1 MSLFS
6 GLSRPMKAAGL
17 ALVGVA
23 VIAAVIGGITLTTGG
38 GDSDTATPPGTTPT
52 TSDGATP
59 PSSPAPGS
67 PPVGSPPASSAP
79 PSSAPASS
87 APPGSQPGQPGQTG
101 QPGPGQPGPGQPG
114 GDQQASHKWVTV
126 RVYNNSTIQ
135 GLAEKGANDFR
146 ASGWNVTEIGPHQGR
161 LEKSA
166 AYFRPGTDEEAAAK
180 ALALEFGIQ
189 ALPRFEG
196 IQNAAPGVIVI
207 LTKDYNTNDKDGS

>member
-23 VIAAVIGGITLTTGG
+23 VIAAVIGGITLTSGG

-52 TSDGATP
+52 SAEPSDGATQ

-67 PPVGSPPASSAP
+67 PSASTPPASSAP

-87 APPGSQPGQPGQTG
+87 APPASQ
-101 QPGPGQPGPGQPG
+101 PGQPGPGQPG

-126 RVYNNSTIQ
+126 RVYNNSTVQ
-135 GLAEKGANDFR
+135 GLGEQAAKDFR
-146 ASGWNVTEIGPHQGR
+146 ASGWNVSEVKGYPGR
-161 LEKSA
+161 LPETV

-180 ALALEFGIQ
+180 ALALEFGFR
-189 ALPRFEG
+189 AEPRFKEIENIG
-196 IQNAAPGVIVI
+196 PGVIVI
-207 LTKDYNTNDKDGS
+207 LTKDYKTNDKDGS

>member
-23 VIAAVIGGITLTTGG
+23 VIAAVIGGITLTSGG
-38 GDSDTATPPGTTPT
+38 GDSDTATPPGSTPT
-52 TSDGATP
+52 SSDGATQ

-67 PPVGSPPASSAP
+67 PSASTPPASSAP

-87 APPGSQPGQPGQTG
+87 APPASQPGQT
-101 QPGPGQPGPGQPG
+101 GQPGPGQPG

-135 GLAEKGANDFR
+135 GLAEQAAKDFR
-146 ASGWNVTEIGPHQGR
+146 ASGWNVSEVKGYPGR
-161 LEKSA
+161 LPETV
-166 AYFRPGTDEEAAAK
+166 AYYRPGTDEEAAAK
-180 ALALEFGIQ
+180 ALALEFGFR
-189 ALPRFEG
+189 AEPRFKEIENIG
-196 IQNAAPGVIVI
+196 PGVIVI
-207 LTKDYNTNDKDGS
+207 LTKDYKTNDKDGS

>member
-23 VIAAVIGGITLTTGG
+23 VIAAVIGGITLTSGG

-52 TSDGATP
+52 TSDGATQ

-67 PPVGSPPASSAP
+67 PSASTPPASSAP

-87 APPGSQPGQPGQTG
+87 APPASQPGQTG
-101 QPGPGQPGPGQPG
+101 QPGQPGPGQPG

-135 GLAEKGANDFR
+135 GLGEQAAKDFR
-146 ASGWNVTEIGPHQGR
+146 ASGWNVSEVKGYPGR
-161 LEKSA
+161 LPETV

-180 ALALEFGIQ
+180 ALALEFGFR
-189 ALPRFEG
+189 AEPRFKEIENIG
-196 IQNAAPGVIVI
+196 PGVIVI
-207 LTKDYNTNDKDGS
+207 LTKDYKTNDKDGS

>member
-23 VIAAVIGGITLTTGG
+23 VIAAVIGGITLTSGG
-38 GDSDTATPPGTTPT
+38 GDSDTATPPGSTPT
-52 TSDGATP
+52 SSDGATQ

-67 PPVGSPPASSAP
+67 PSASTPPASSAP

-87 APPGSQPGQPGQTG
+87 APPASQPGQTG
-101 QPGPGQPGPGQPG
+101 QPGQPGPGQPG

-135 GLAEKGANDFR
+135 GLAEQAAKDFR
-146 ASGWNVTEIGPHQGR
+146 ASGWNVSEVKGYPGR
-161 LEKSA
+161 LPETV
-166 AYFRPGTDEEAAAK
+166 AYYRPGTDEEAAAK
-180 ALALEFGIQ
+180 ALALEFGFR
-189 ALPRFEG
+189 AEPRFKEIENIG
-196 IQNAAPGVIVI
+196 PGVIVI
-207 LTKDYNTNDKDGS
+207 LTKDYKTNDKDGS

>member
-23 VIAAVIGGITLTTGG
+23 VIAAVIGGITLTSGG

-52 TSDGATP
+52 SSDGAP
-59 PSSPAPGS
+59 QPSSPAPGS
-67 PPVGSPPASSAP
+67 PSASTPPASSSAVP

-87 APPGSQPGQPGQTG
+87 APPASQPGQTG
-101 QPGPGQPGPGQPG
+101 QPGRPG

-135 GLAEKGANDFR
+135 GLAEQAAKDFR
-146 ASGWNVTEIGPHQGR
+146 ASGWNVSEVKGYPGR
-161 LEKSA
+161 LPETV
-166 AYFRPGTDEEAAAK
+166 AYYRPGTDEEAAAK
-180 ALALEFGIQ
+180 ALALEFGFR
-189 ALPRFEG
+189 AEPRFKEIENIG
-196 IQNAAPGVIVI
+196 PGVIVI
-207 LTKDYNTNDKDGS
+207 LTKDYKTNDKDGS

>member
-23 VIAAVIGGITLTTGG
+23 VIAAVIGGITLTSGG

-52 TSDGATP
+52 TSDGATQ

-67 PPVGSPPASSAP
+67 PSASTPPASSAP

-87 APPGSQPGQPGQTG
+87 APPASQPGQTG
-101 QPGPGQPGPGQPG
+101 QPGQPGPGQPG

-135 GLAEKGANDFR
+135 GLGEQAAQDFR
-146 ASGWNVTEIGPHQGR
+146 ASGWNVSEVKGYPGR
-161 LEKSA
+161 LPETV

-180 ALALEFGIQ
+180 ALALEFGFR
-189 ALPRFEG
+189 AEPRFKEIENIG
-196 IQNAAPGVIVI
+196 PGVIVI
-207 LTKDYNTNDKDGS
+207 LTKDYKTNDKDGS

>member
-23 VIAAVIGGITLTTGG
+23 VIAAVIGGITLTSGG
-38 GDSDTATPPGTTPT
+38 GDSDTATPPGSTPT
-52 TSDGATP
+52 TSDGATQ

-67 PPVGSPPASSAP
+67 PSASTPPASSAP

-87 APPGSQPGQPGQTG
+87 APPASQPGQTG
-101 QPGPGQPGPGQPG
+101 QPGQPGPGQPG

-135 GLAEKGANDFR
+135 GLAEQAANDFR
-146 ASGWNVTEIGPHQGR
+146 ASGWNVSEVKGYPGR
-161 LEKSA
+161 LPETV
-166 AYFRPGTDEEAAAK
+166 AYYRPGTDEEAAAK
-180 ALALEFGIQ
+180 ALALEFGFR
-189 ALPRFEG
+189 AEPRFKEIENIG
-196 IQNAAPGVIVI
+196 PGVIVI
-207 LTKDYNTNDKDGS
+207 LTKDYKTNDKDGS

>member
-23 VIAAVIGGITLTTGG
+23 VIAAVIGGITLTSGG

-52 TSDGATP
+52 SSDGATQ

-67 PPVGSPPASSAP
+67 PSASTPPASSSAVP

-87 APPGSQPGQPGQTG
+87 APPAGQPGQTG
-101 QPGPGQPGPGQPG
+101 QPGQPG

-135 GLAEKGANDFR
+135 GLAEQAAKDFR
-146 ASGWNVTEIGPHQGR
+146 ASGWNVSEVKGYPGR
-161 LEKSA
+161 LPETV
-166 AYFRPGTDEEAAAK
+166 AYYRPGTDEEAAAK
-180 ALALEFGIQ
+180 ALALEFGFR
-189 ALPRFEG
+189 AEPRFKEIENIG
-196 IQNAAPGVIVI
+196 PGVIVI
-207 LTKDYNTNDKDGS
+207 LTKDYKTNDKDGS

>member
-23 VIAAVIGGITLTTGG
+23 VIAAVIGGITLATGG

-52 TSDGATP
+52 TSDGGVS

-67 PPVGSPPASSAP
+67 PPATTPPASSAP
-79 PSSAPASS
+79 PSSPPASS
-87 APPGSQPGQPGQTG
+87 APPGQPGQTG

-135 GLAEKGANDFR
+135 GLGEQAAKDFR
-146 ASGWNVTEIGPHQGR
+146 ASGWNVTDVHGYQGK
-161 LEKSA
+161 LPSTA
-166 AYFRPGTDEEAAAK
+166 AYYRPGTDEEAAAK
-180 ALALEFGIQ
+180 ALALEFGFQ
-189 ALPRFEG
+189 ALPRFAE

-207 LTKDYNTNDKDGS
+207 VTKDYKVNDKTGS

>member
-23 VIAAVIGGITLTTGG
+23 VIAAVIGGITLTSGG

-52 TSDGATP
+52 SSDGATQ

-67 PPVGSPPASSAP
+67 PSASTPPASSSAP

-87 APPGSQPGQPGQTG
+87 APPASQPGQTG
-101 QPGPGQPGPGQPG
+101 QPGQPG

-135 GLAEKGANDFR
+135 GLAEQAAKDFR
-146 ASGWNVTEIGPHQGR
+146 ASGWNVSEVKGYPGR
-161 LEKSA
+161 LPETV
-166 AYFRPGTDEEAAAK
+166 AYYRPGTDEEAAAK
-180 ALALEFGIQ
+180 ALALEFGFR
-189 ALPRFEG
+189 AEPRFKEIENIG
-196 IQNAAPGVIVI
+196 PGVIVI
-207 LTKDYNTNDKDGS
+207 LTKDYKTNDKDGS

>member
-23 VIAAVIGGITLTTGG
+23 VIAAVIGGITLTSDG
-38 GDSDTATPPGTTPT
+38 GDSDTATPPGSTPT
-52 TSDGATP
+52 TSDGATQ

-67 PPVGSPPASSAP
+67 PSASTPPASSAP

-87 APPGSQPGQPGQTG
+87 APPASQPGQTG
-101 QPGPGQPGPGQPG
+101 QPGQPGPGQPG

-135 GLAEKGANDFR
+135 GLAEQAAKDFR
-146 ASGWNVTEIGPHQGR
+146 ASGWNVSEVKGYPGR
-161 LEKSA
+161 LPETV
-166 AYFRPGTDEEAAAK
+166 AYYRPGTDEEAAAK
-180 ALALEFGIQ
+180 ALALEFGFR
-189 ALPRFEG
+189 AEPRFKEIENIG
-196 IQNAAPGVIVI
+196 PGVIVI
-207 LTKDYNTNDKDGS
+207 LTKDYKTNDKDGS

>member
-23 VIAAVIGGITLTTGG
+23 VITAVIGGITLTSGG

-52 TSDGATP
+52 SSDGATQ

-67 PPVGSPPASSAP
+67 PSASTPPASSSAP

-87 APPGSQPGQPGQTG
+87 APPASQPGQTG
-101 QPGPGQPGPGQPG
+101 QPGQPG

-135 GLAEKGANDFR
+135 GLAEQAAKDFR
-146 ASGWNVTEIGPHQGR
+146 ASGWNVSEVKGYPGR
-161 LEKSA
+161 LPETV

-180 ALALEFGIQ
+180 ALALEFGFR
-189 ALPRFEG
+189 AEPRFKEIENIG
-196 IQNAAPGVIVI
+196 PGVIVI
-207 LTKDYNTNDKDGS
+207 LTKDYKTNDKDGS

>member
-23 VIAAVIGGITLTTGG
+23 VIAAVIGGITLTSGG

-59 PSSPAPGS
+59 PSSEPPGTPPAS
-67 PPVGSPPASSAP
+67 SPPASSAP

-101 QPGPGQPGPGQPG
+101 QPGPGQPG
-114 GDQQASHKWVTV
+114 GDQQASHKWVMV
-126 RVYNNSTIQ
+126 RVFNNSTIQ
-135 GLAEKGANDFR
+135 GLAEQAAKDFR
-146 ASGWNVTEIGPHQGR
+146 ASGWNVSEVKGYPGR
-161 LEKSA
+161 LPETV
-166 AYFRPGTDEEAAAK
+166 AYYRPGTDEEAAAK
-180 ALALEFGIQ
+180 ALALEFGFR
-189 ALPRFEG
+189 AEPRFKEIENIG
-196 IQNAAPGVIVI
+196 PGVIVI
-207 LTKDYNTNDKDGS
+207 LTKDYKANGKDGGS

>member
-23 VIAAVIGGITLTTGG
+23 VVAAVIGGITLAGGG

-52 TSDGATP
+52 SSDGATQ

-67 PPVGSPPASSAP
+67 PSASTPPASSSAP

-87 APPGSQPGQPGQTG
+87 APPASQPGQTG
-101 QPGPGQPGPGQPG
+101 QPGQPG

-135 GLAEKGANDFR
+135 GLAEQAAKDFR
-146 ASGWNVTEIGPHQGR
+146 ASGWNVSEVKGYPGR
-161 LEKSA
+161 LPETV

-180 ALALEFGIQ
+180 ALALEFGFR
-189 ALPRFEG
+189 AEPRFKEIENIG
-196 IQNAAPGVIVI
+196 PGVIVI
-207 LTKDYNTNDKDGS
+207 LTKDYKSNDKDGS

>member
-23 VIAAVIGGITLTTGG
+23 VIAAVIGGITLTSGG
-38 GDSDTATPPGTTPT
+38 GDSDTATPPGTPPA

-59 PSSPAPGS
+59 PSPQPSGTPPAS
-67 PPVGSPPASSAP
+67 SPPASSAP

-101 QPGPGQPGPGQPG
+101 QPGPGQPG

-126 RVYNNSTIQ
+126 RVYNNSMIT
-135 GLAEKGANDFR
+135 GLAERAANDFR
-146 ASGWNVTEIGPHQGR
+146 ASGWNVTEVGPYKGA
-161 LEKSA
+161 LPKSA
-166 AYFRPGTDEEAAAK
+166 AYYRPNTDEEAAAK
-180 ALALEFGIQ
+180 ALALEFGIEAQ
-189 ALPRFEG
+189 PRFKE
-196 IQNAAPGVIVI
+196 IQDAAQGLIVI
-207 LTKDYNTNDKDGS
+207 LTKDYDANDKDGS

>member
-23 VIAAVIGGITLTTGG
+23 VIAAVIGGITLTSGG

-52 TSDGATP
+52 SSDGATQ

-67 PPVGSPPASSAP
+67 PPASTPPASSSAP
-79 PSSAPASS
+79 PSSAPPSS
-87 APPGSQPGQPGQTG
+87 APPSSQPGQTG
-101 QPGPGQPGPGQPG
+101 QPGQPG

-135 GLAEKGANDFR
+135 GLAEQAAKDFR
-146 ASGWNVTEIGPHQGR
+146 ASGWNVSEVKGYPGR
-161 LEKSA
+161 LPETV
-166 AYFRPGTDEEAAAK
+166 AYYRPGTDEEAAAK
-180 ALALEFGIQ
+180 ALALEFGFR
-189 ALPRFEG
+189 AEPRFKEIENIG
-196 IQNAAPGVIVI
+196 PGVIVI
-207 LTKDYNTNDKDGS
+207 LTKDYKANDKDGS

>member
-67 PPVGSPPASSAP
+67 PSATSPPASSAP

-87 APPGSQPGQPGQTG
+87 APPGSQPGQT
-101 QPGPGQPGPGQPG
+101 GQPGPGQPG

-126 RVYNNSTIQ
+126 RVYNNSLIQ
-135 GLAEKGANDFR
+135 GLAEQAAKDFR
-146 ASGWNVTEIGPHQGR
+146 ASGWNVSEVKGYQGK
-161 LEKSA
+161 LPETV
-166 AYFRPGTDEEAAAK
+166 AYYRPGTDEEAAAK
-180 ALALEFGIQ
+180 ALALEFGFR
-189 ALPRFEG
+189 AEPRFAE
-196 IQNAAPGVIVI
+196 IQNIGPGVIVI
-207 LTKDYNTNDKDGS
+207 VTKDYKVNDKTGS

>member
-59 PSSPAPGS
+59 PSSPGASS
-67 PPVGSPPASSAP
+67 PPASSPPASSAP
-79 PSSAPASS
+79 PSSAPAST
-87 APPGSQPGQPGQTG
+87 PPPASQPGQT
-101 QPGPGQPGPGQPG
+101 GQPGPGQPG

-135 GLAEKGANDFR
+135 GLADKGAKDFR

-166 AYFRPGTDEEAAAK
+166 AYYRPGTDEEAAAK
-180 ALALEFGIQ
+180 ALALEFGIE

-196 IQNAAPGVIVI
+196 IQSAAPGVIVI
-207 LTKDYNTNDKDGS
+207 LTKDYETNDKAGS

>member
-23 VIAAVIGGITLTTGG
+23 VVAAVIGGITLTSGG

-59 PSSPAPGS
+59 PSSEPSGTPPAS
-67 PPVGSPPASSAP
+67 SPPASSAP

-87 APPGSQPGQPGQTG
+87 APPASQPGQTG
-101 QPGPGQPGPGQPG
+101 KPGPGQPG
-114 GDQQASHKWVTV
+114 GDQQAAHKWVTV
-126 RVYNNSTIQ
+126 RVYNNSMIQ
-135 GLAEKGANDFR
+135 GLAERAANDFR
-146 ASGWNVTEIGPHQGR
+146 ASGWNVTEVGPYQGK
-161 LEKSA
+161 LPKSA

-180 ALALEFGIQ
+180 ALALEFGIE

-196 IQNAAPGVIVI
+196 IQNAAQGLIVI
-207 LTKDYNTNDKDGS
+207 LTKEYDTNDKNGGS

>member
-1 MSLFS
+1 
-6 GLSRPMKAAGL
+6 MKAAGL

-23 VIAAVIGGITLTTGG
+23 VIAAVIGGITLATGG

-52 TSDGATP
+52 TSDGGVS

-67 PPVGSPPASSAP
+67 PSATTPPASSAP
-79 PSSAPASS
+79 PSNPPASS
-87 APPGSQPGQPGQTG
+87 APPSGQPGQPGQTG

-114 GDQQASHKWVTV
+114 PGQPGGDQQAAHKWVTV
-126 RVYNNSTIQ
+126 RVYNNSTIH
-135 GLAEKGANDFR
+135 GLAERAAKDFR
-146 ASGWNVTEIGPHQGR
+146 ASGWNVTDIGPHQGR

-180 ALALEFGIQ
+180 ALALEFGMQ

-196 IQNAAPGVIVI
+196 IQNAAAGVIVI
-207 LTKDYNTNDKDGS
+207 LTKDYVANDKDGS

>member
-23 VIAAVIGGITLTTGG
+23 VIAAVIGGITLTSGG

-52 TSDGATP
+52 SSDGATQ

-67 PPVGSPPASSAP
+67 PSASTPPASSSAP

-87 APPGSQPGQPGQTG
+87 APPASQPGQTG
-101 QPGPGQPGPGQPG
+101 QPGQPG

-135 GLAEKGANDFR
+135 GLAEQAAKDFR
-146 ASGWNVTEIGPHQGR
+146 ASGWNVSEVKGYPGR
-161 LEKSA
+161 LPETV
-166 AYFRPGTDEEAAAK
+166 AYYRPGTDEEAAAK
-180 ALALEFGIQ
+180 ALALEFGFR
-189 ALPRFEG
+189 AEPRFKEIENIG
-196 IQNAAPGVIVI
+196 PGVIVI
-207 LTKDYNTNDKDGS
+207 LTKDYKSNDKDGT

>member
-1 MSLFS
+1 
-6 GLSRPMKAAGL
+6 MKAAGL

-23 VIAAVIGGITLTTGG
+23 VITAVIGGITLTSGG

-52 TSDGATP
+52 SSDGATQ

-67 PPVGSPPASSAP
+67 PSASTPPASSSAP

-87 APPGSQPGQPGQTG
+87 APPASQPGQTG
-101 QPGPGQPGPGQPG
+101 QPGQPG

-135 GLAEKGANDFR
+135 GLAEQAAKDFR
-146 ASGWNVTEIGPHQGR
+146 ASGWNVSEVKGYPGR
-161 LEKSA
+161 LPETV

-180 ALALEFGIQ
+180 ALALEFGFR
-189 ALPRFEG
+189 AEPRFKEIENIG
-196 IQNAAPGVIVI
+196 PGVIVI
-207 LTKDYNTNDKDGS
+207 LTKDYKTNDKDGS

>member
-23 VIAAVIGGITLTTGG
+23 VIAAVIGGITLTSGG
-38 GDSDTATPPGTTPT
+38 GDSDTATPPGSTPA
-52 TSDGATP
+52 TSDGATQ

-67 PPVGSPPASSAP
+67 PSASTPPASSAP

-87 APPGSQPGQPGQTG
+87 APPASQPGQTG
-101 QPGPGQPGPGQPG
+101 QPGQPGPGQPG

-135 GLAEKGANDFR
+135 GLAEQAAKDFR
-146 ASGWNVTEIGPHQGR
+146 ASGWNVSEVKGYPGR
-161 LEKSA
+161 LPETV
-166 AYFRPGTDEEAAAK
+166 AYYRPGTDEEAAAK
-180 ALALEFGIQ
+180 ALALEFGFR
-189 ALPRFEG
+189 AEPRFKEIENIG
-196 IQNAAPGVIVI
+196 PGVIVI
-207 LTKDYNTNDKDGS
+207 LTKDYKTNDKDGS

>member
-23 VIAAVIGGITLTTGG
+23 VIAAVIGGITLTSGG

-52 TSDGATP
+52 SSDGATQ

-67 PPVGSPPASSAP
+67 PPASTPPASSSAP

-87 APPGSQPGQPGQTG
+87 APPASQPGQTG
-101 QPGPGQPGPGQPG
+101 QPGQPG

-135 GLAEKGANDFR
+135 GLAEQAAKDFR
-146 ASGWNVTEIGPHQGR
+146 ASGWNVSEVKGYPGR
-161 LEKSA
+161 LPETV

-180 ALALEFGIQ
+180 ALALEFGFR
-189 ALPRFEG
+189 AEPRFKEIENIG
-196 IQNAAPGVIVI
+196 PGVIVI
-207 LTKDYNTNDKDGS
+207 LTKDYKTNDKDGS

>member
-17 ALVGVA
+17 ALVGIA

-67 PPVGSPPASSAP
+67 PSATSPPASSAP
-79 PSSAPASS
+79 PSSPPASS
-87 APPGSQPGQPGQTG
+87 APPGSQPGQT
-101 QPGPGQPGPGQPG
+101 GQPGPGQPG

-126 RVYNNSTIQ
+126 RVYNNSLIQ
-135 GLAEKGANDFR
+135 GLAEQAAKDFR
-146 ASGWNVTEIGPHQGR
+146 ASGWNVSEVKGYPGKLPETV
-161 LEKSA
+161 
-166 AYFRPGTDEEAAAK
+166 AYYRPGTDEEAAAK
-180 ALALEFGIQ
+180 ALALEFGFR
-189 ALPRFEG
+189 AEPRFAE
-196 IQNAAPGVIVI
+196 IQDIGPGVIVI
-207 LTKDYNTNDKDGS
+207 VTKDYKVNDKTGS

>member
-23 VIAAVIGGITLTTGG
+23 VIAAVIGGITLTSGG

-52 TSDGATP
+52 TAESSDGATQ

-67 PPVGSPPASSAP
+67 PPASTPPASSAP

-87 APPGSQPGQPGQTG
+87 APPASQPGQ
-101 QPGPGQPGPGQPG
+101 PGQPGPGQPG

-135 GLAEKGANDFR
+135 GLGEQAAKDFR
-146 ASGWNVTEIGPHQGR
+146 ASGWNVSEVKGYPGR
-161 LEKSA
+161 LPETV

-180 ALALEFGIQ
+180 ALALEFGFR
-189 ALPRFEG
+189 AEPRFKEIENIG
-196 IQNAAPGVIVI
+196 PGVIVI
-207 LTKDYNTNDKDGS
+207 LTKDYKTNDKDGT

>member
-23 VIAAVIGGITLTTGG
+23 VIAAVIGGITLTSGG

-52 TSDGATP
+52 TSDGATQ

-67 PPVGSPPASSAP
+67 PSASTPPASSAP

-87 APPGSQPGQPGQTG
+87 APPASQPGQT
-101 QPGPGQPGPGQPG
+101 GQPGPGQPG

-135 GLAEKGANDFR
+135 GLAEQAAKDFR
-146 ASGWNVTEIGPHQGR
+146 ASGWNVSEVKGYPGR
-161 LEKSA
+161 LPETV
-166 AYFRPGTDEEAAAK
+166 AYYRPGTDEEAAAK
-180 ALALEFGIQ
+180 ALALEFGFR
-189 ALPRFEG
+189 AEPRFKEIENIG
-196 IQNAAPGVIVI
+196 PGVIVI
-207 LTKDYNTNDKDGS
+207 LTKDYKTNDKDGS

>member
-23 VIAAVIGGITLTTGG
+23 VIAAVIGGITLTSGG
-38 GDSDTATPPGTTPT
+38 GDSDTATPPGSTPT
-52 TSDGATP
+52 SSDGATQ

-67 PPVGSPPASSAP
+67 SSASTPPASSAP

-87 APPGSQPGQPGQTG
+87 APPASQPGQTG
-101 QPGPGQPGPGQPG
+101 QPGQPGPGQPG

-135 GLAEKGANDFR
+135 GLADQAAKDFR
-146 ASGWNVTEIGPHQGR
+146 ASGWNVSEVKGYPGR
-161 LEKSA
+161 LPETV
-166 AYFRPGTDEEAAAK
+166 AYYRPGTDEEAAAK
-180 ALALEFGIQ
+180 ALALEFGFR
-189 ALPRFEG
+189 AEPRFKEIENIG
-196 IQNAAPGVIVI
+196 PGVIVI
-207 LTKDYNTNDKDGS
+207 LTKDYKTNDKDGS

>member
-23 VIAAVIGGITLTTGG
+23 VIAAVIGGITLTSGG

-52 TSDGATP
+52 SSDGATQ

-67 PPVGSPPASSAP
+67 PPASTPPASSSAP

-87 APPGSQPGQPGQTG
+87 APPSSQPGQTG
-101 QPGPGQPGPGQPG
+101 QPGQPG

-135 GLAEKGANDFR
+135 GLAEQAAKDFR
-146 ASGWNVTEIGPHQGR
+146 ASGWNVSEVKGYPGR
-161 LEKSA
+161 LPETV
-166 AYFRPGTDEEAAAK
+166 AYYRPGTDEEAAAK
-180 ALALEFGIQ
+180 ALALEFGFR
-189 ALPRFEG
+189 AEPRFKEIENIG
-196 IQNAAPGVIVI
+196 PGVIVI
-207 LTKDYNTNDKDGS
+207 LTKDYKANDKDGS